1 MKKKSLQMI
10 FAGEGVGKRKTS
22 FTAGGS
28 VNWYNYFGELYGG
41 SLKTKNRATI

>member
-1 MKKKSLQMI
+1 MI

-22 FTAGGS
+22 FTACRS
-28 VNWYNYFGELYGG
+28 VNWYNCFGELYGG